1 MPIVDEHR
9 IGDHAATT
17 PRKQAAQPGAWRAGR
32 ATTSQKLADPSK
44 PGRQHHALADE
55 RRRQDL
61 LDLGALEPVWDELYP
76 AEQAR
81 SLRLLI
87 ELREFAAS

>member
-1 MPIVDEHR
+1 MARRP
-9 IGDHAATT
+9 GDHKPKAGRPEQAWPAATML
-17 PRKQAAQPGAWRAGR
+17 WRTSAGV
-32 ATTSQKLADPSK
+32 S
-44 PGRQHHALADE
+44 
-55 RRRQDL
+55 DL